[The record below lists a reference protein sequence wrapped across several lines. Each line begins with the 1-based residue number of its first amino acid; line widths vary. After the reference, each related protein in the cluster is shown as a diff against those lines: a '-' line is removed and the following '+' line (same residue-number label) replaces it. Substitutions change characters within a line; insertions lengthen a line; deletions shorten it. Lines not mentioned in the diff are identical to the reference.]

1 MPHWQDTFP
10 NSVYQVHY
18 EKLVSN
24 PEQEIRDL
32 IQACGLEWQETCL
45 EFNKNKTIVKT
56 ASAAQVIKP
65 LYQSSV
71 KLLKHN
77 EENLALL
84 LNALNND

>member
-32 IQACGLEWQETCL
+32 IQAYGLEWQETCL

-65 LYQSSV
+65 IYQSSV
-71 KLLKHN
+71 KLWKHY
-77 EENLALL
+77 EGNLAPL